1 LVFCIDPCRTQ
12 LAMSRRIKVR
22 HICVAAVSFSE
33 TYLVAA
39 SNGSGLWG
47 LRLLM
52 ERLPRW
58 GLLLS
63 VGRTGRAGHASSSVR
78 GSSLGSFVACMNL
91 IAPPLIKM
99 DELISSG
106 VYLSLVRPSYS

>member
-1 LVFCIDPCRTQ
+1 
-12 LAMSRRIKVR
+12 MR
-22 HICVAAVSFSE
+22 HICVAAVAFSE

-52 ERLPRW
+52 ERVPRW

-63 VGRTGRAGHASSSVR
+63 VGRTGRAGHAGSSVR
-78 GSSLGSFVACMNL
+78 GSSLRPWMAWMKPDR
-91 IAPPLIKM
+91 PPLIKM
-99 DELISSG
+99 DELIPVGFISPCQNPPTQKQNVIRIS
-106 VYLSLVRPSYS
+106 